1 MLGMKGCTSVEQ
13 RFERQQM
20 SIRLRSEGLA
30 KRFGGLVFFASVSL
44 GTTACSGDAEPFA
57 EASDEGSPP
66 QAMPPALTDMNPSP
80 NGPMEAAPAED
91 ATEANEGPVTEG
103 NPEVTELDD
112 AEAPNAGEGAVA
124 DPEPAMPAAQ
134 MSMPV
139 ATLDVPNGA
148 YCAAVAD
155 WDPEWVQFEEE
166 VLLLVNE
173 NRSRAAD
180 CGVEGQ
186 FEAAAPI
193 AMDPILRCS
202 ARLHSL
208 DMFERD
214 FFEHTNLDGLD
225 PFQRMAAAG
234 FSGSFLG
241 ENIAL
246 GQRTPEEVMEGWME
260 SDGHCS
266 NVMKA
271 EFTVIGI
278 GYHPGAGMRGL
289 GSNYWTQNFGA
300 PRAANAGGGGG
311 RR

>member
-1 MLGMKGCTSVEQ
+1 
-13 RFERQQM
+13 M

-30 KRFGGLVFFASVSL
+30 KRFGGLVLFASVSL
-44 GTTACSGDAEPFA
+44 GTTACSGDAEPSA
-57 EASDEGSPP
+57 EASDDGSTP
-66 QAMPPALTDMNPSP
+66 QAMPPALTGMNPSP
-80 NGPMEAAPAED
+80 SGPSQAAPAAD

-112 AEAPNAGEGAVA
+112 SEDPNAGAGATA
-124 DPEPAMPAAQ
+124 GPQPEMPAAQ
-134 MSMPV
+134 MPMLPV
-139 ATLDVPNGA
+139 AALDVPAGN
-148 YCAAVAD
+148 YCSAVAD

-173 NRSRAAD
+173 NRARAAD

-186 FEAAAPI
+186 FGAAAPV

-246 GQRTPEEVMEGWME
+246 GQRTPEEVMEAWME

-289 GSNYWTQNFGA
+289 GSNYWTQNFGT
-300 PRAANAGGGGG
+300 PRAANAAGGG